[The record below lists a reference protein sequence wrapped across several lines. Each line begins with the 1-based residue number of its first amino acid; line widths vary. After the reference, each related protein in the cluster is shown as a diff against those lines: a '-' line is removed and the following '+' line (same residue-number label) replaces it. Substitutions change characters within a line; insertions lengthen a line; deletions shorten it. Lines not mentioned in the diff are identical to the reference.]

1 MNLRPKGRSLRGCRA
16 RSVRSAVLQPLFR
29 PFVLIRRNGSHP
41 RKRECSQIP
50 AKRPPQ
56 NTTASLGRVLVYGGL
71 LPQSPSAPAPSQ
83 REPDCPPLEGGV
95 PKGQG
100 EFRPYSPE
108 WFASARARMLED
120 SGKTSSPKRKR
131 YRWFAFWFFTYPWLP
146 QIAQYQP
153 PENRRIPE
161 KTFQNMRI
169 PLANSQT
176 KVYIIHMAYFALRST
191 VFPRKEFVS
200 CSALGTGSLTL
211 CTAQV

>member
-1 MNLRPKGRSLRGCRA
+1 M
-16 RSVRSAVLQPLFR
+16 
-29 PFVLIRRNGSHP
+29 
-41 RKRECSQIP
+41 
-50 AKRPPQ
+50 
-56 NTTASLGRVLVYGGL
+56 
-71 LPQSPSAPAPSQ
+71 
-83 REPDCPPLEGGV
+83 GGV
-95 PKGQG
+95 PKGRGYLPSPGGRWSEGPDEGNAATQFVLRAFSLAAPHQSATLTASPKG
-100 EFRPYSPE
+100 SHRLRAGRRPYLPE
-108 WFASARARMLED
+108 WFASARARMLAD